1 MICRQCVTVMSF
13 RKNKKT
19 VGSVCS
25 GIEAASVAW
34 KDLFEFSWFSEVG
47 DFPSKV
53 LGSKYPSVPNLGDMM
68 GIPNLL
74 ENKNTESV
82 DLICGGTPC
91 QAFSLAGW
99 KRGLDDER
107 GNLTLAF
114 VDIVDK
120 NDEQRKEEGKEPTI
134 VLWENVEGVL
144 KDKTNALGCFLSSL
158 GGYNEELKTKRWP
171 RAGYLHGPKRNI
183 AWRIL
188 DAKYFGLPQQRKRL
202 YVLAGGKNYYPENI
216 LFEKCS
222 ESLQLPVADTSLAFE
237 KDNQHFEC
245 FREHTDC
252 LYSAYGTKWNGNA
265 AAYNGSL
272 YVSQNGRLRRFTPLE
287 CERLM
292 GFDDNYTDIPKARPT
307 NRFQALGNSWAV
319 PVIRWIGERLVAE
332 CGKESIF
339 QETLDSKE
347 STSLLLENAFGSLEL
362 SECTILL
369 SQGDRVY
376 LNCSTCPL
384 DYEIGKL
391 SDIVDVN
398 ADERFYITPV
408 GCKGILRRKEER
420 GLSINKKLE
429 AILEKISS
437 EMPDEEIELRSR
449 VQKRGRFS
457 KSGKEQNSDAD
468 NNLSLPL
475 FAKEG

>member
-1 MICRQCVTVMSF
+1 MMTCRQSVTAMSL
-13 RKNKKT
+13 RENKKT

-34 KDLFEFSWFSEVG
+34 RDLFEFSWFSEVG

-68 GIPNLL
+68 GIPSLL
-74 ENKNTESV
+74 KNKNTESV
-82 DLICGGTPC
+82 DIICGGTPC

-120 NDEQRKEEGKEPTI
+120 NDEQRKEGGKEPTI

-144 KDKTNALGCFLSSL
+144 KDKTNAFGCFLSSL

-171 RAGYLHGPKRNI
+171 TSGYLHGPKRNI

-202 YVLAGGKNYYPENI
+202 YILAGGKNYYPENI
-216 LFEKCS
+216 LFEKS
-222 ESLQLPVADTSLAFE
+222 PKQLELPATDMPLSFE
-237 KDNQHFEC
+237 KDDQHFEC
-245 FREHTDC
+245 FREYTDC

-292 GFDDNYTDIPKARPT
+292 GFEDNYTNIPKARPT

-319 PVIRWIGERLVAE
+319 PVIRWIGERLAAE
-332 CGKESIF
+332 SGKESIF
-339 QETLDSKE
+339 GEILDSKE
-347 STSLLLENAFGSLEL
+347 SISLLLKNAFGSLEL
-362 SECTILL
+362 SETTIILD
-369 SQGDRVY
+369 QGNQLY
-376 LNCSTCPL
+376 LNCCTCPL
-384 DYEIGKL
+384 DHKIGNL
-391 SDIVDVN
+391 FDIVDVD

-429 AILEKISS
+429 SLLEKISS
-437 EMPDEEIELRSR
+437 QMSDEEIELRSR

-457 KSGKEQNSDAD
+457 KSPEKTIIDDEKNMT
-468 NNLSLPL
+468 LPL
-475 FAKEG
+475 FGE